1 VPCLYAGSQVESC
14 RGTTLN
20 RGPPSADQLLPH
32 LRSPVSGEKFAPYD
46 IFQWL
51 PSDVRAAFESAARI
65 QRFSARDLI
74 FAEGDLK
81 REMFRIVSGT
91 VRLSVARANGH
102 EVIYTLFEPGDCFG
116 DSTCIDGAPRSQT
129 AEAASA
135 VVAQVLGQAAFD
147 RLRNEYRA
155 FDNALLHLITRQV
168 RLLSVFNA
176 DSHLN
181 DLPARV
187 ARRIVNVAGS
197 FGIEDASG
205 MRLSFRL
212 PQSELAMLVG
222 ASRQTVNKVLQQFQ
236 KEGLLRTEYGS
247 LVILEL
253 ERLKLKAGST

>member
-1 VPCLYAGSQVESC
+1 MA
-14 RGTTLN
+14 LN
-20 RGPPSADQLLPH
+20 RGTPPADHPLTGA
-32 LRSPVSGEKFAPYD
+32 RSPEAGGKFAPYD

-51 PSDVRAAFESAARI
+51 PPDVREAFQSAARV
-65 QRFSARDLI
+65 QRFSTRDLI
-74 FAEGDLK
+74 FAEGDVK

-135 VVAQVLGQAAFD
+135 VVAQVLGQGAFD
-147 RLRNEYRA
+147 RLRSDYRA
-155 FDNALLHLITRQV
+155 FDNALLNLVTRQV

-197 FGIEDASG
+197 FGVAGASG
-205 MRLSFRL
+205 LRLSFRL
-212 PQSELAMLVG
+212 PQSELAMMVG
-222 ASRQTVNKVLQQFQ
+222 ASRQSVNKVLKQFQ
-236 KEGLLRTEYGS
+236 KEGLIRTEYGS

-253 ERLKLKAGST
+253 KQLKMRASSA